1 LLDYLF
7 FGQWIRSSIELPGII
22 PLSSTCGL
30 ENPIQV
36 SFGKTPKELT
46 AIATVTKPF
55 SKFNQTEFLYTFP
68 DIAIYYVRNGN
79 EIVIEPLT
87 ENEFDSLL
95 YFYSSALA
103 IALFQ
108 RNLIPFHASGI
119 KINQNQVVL
128 FPADSGVGKSTTA
141 VFLEKKG
148 YGIFSDDTVLLE
160 IKDNK
165 CYATPSYP
173 IMRLWENTLEVSKQ
187 DAKDLYQLRP
197 GIDKYGVYLRNKFTY
212 DKMEVAALVFLQ
224 KEGDEIR
231 VAPLHSKKIFLQLI
245 QNVYG
250 KQWIQEMN
258 KQLLQFELVS
268 KISQTVPGFS
278 ASRPRVKDTLFEF
291 SDALENEIITK
302 LNANVK

>member
-1 LLDYLF
+1 
-7 FGQWIRSSIELPGII
+7 
-22 PLSSTCGL
+22 
-30 ENPIQV
+30 
-36 SFGKTPKELT
+36 
-46 AIATVTKPF
+46 
-55 SKFNQTEFLYTFP
+55 
-68 DIAIYYVRNGN
+68 
-79 EIVIEPLT
+79 
-87 ENEFDSLL
+87 
-95 YFYSSALA
+95 LA

-128 FPADSGVGKSTTA
+128 FLADSGVGKSTTA

-160 IKDNK
+160 VKDNK

-197 GIDKYGVYLRNKFTY
+197 GIDKYGVYLRSKFTS

-231 VAPLHSKKIFLQLI
+231 VDPLNSKKIFLQLI
-245 QNVYG
+245 HNVYG
-250 KQWIQEMN
+250 KQWIEEMN

-268 KISQTVPGFS
+268 KISQIVPGFS
-278 ASRPRVKDTLFEF
+278 ASRPREKDTLFEF
-291 SDALENEIITK
+291 SDALENDIITK